1 MSAGVAGALIREPAG
16 IAFEGRR
23 SPLRLVASGGK
34 LFPDERLRCP
44 ALPSLRFTSRRRF
57 VITVVT
63 IFAIAALALVLA
75 ASVDAA
81 APAIDHTT
89 IVSSG
94 DTLSAIAAAQ
104 LPSLPIRDG
113 VSRIQLFNGLNSYQ
127 VHAGQTLL
135 IPSMP

>member
-1 MSAGVAGALIREPAG
+1 MSAGVVGALIREPVG
-16 IAFEGRR
+16 IAFGGRR
-23 SPLRLVASGGK
+23 APLRLVASGGN
-34 LFPDERLRCP
+34 LLPDERLRGP
-44 ALPSLRFTSRRRF
+44 AVPSPGVNGRRRL

-89 IVSSG
+89 VVSPG
-94 DTLSAIAAAQ
+94 ETLSAIAATQ

-113 VSRIQLFNGLNSYQ
+113 VSRIQLVNGLNSYQ

-135 IPSMP
+135 IPVIP